1 MPSVTARL
9 LPLAQPL
16 RSCLNLRLSKAN
28 LPVLDGFDRDLDG
41 LAADGDLDLDLR
53 ISEVYLVTSAV
64 AAADDGKLTETPT
77 VWRAATA

>member
-41 LAADGDLDLDLR
+41 LAADGDTSTS
-53 ISEVYLVTSAV
+53 ISASPKSTS
-64 AAADDGKLTETPT
+64 
-77 VWRAATA
+77 